1 LFEQD
6 VALGRDAVTPEY
18 AEAIRKIRSFTP
30 EEIRP
35 QPLVTGDDLIAMG
48 LKPGPLFT
56 KLLGAVEEGQLNGTL
71 FNSAAAKEL
80 AFVMAQIEK
89 GLNVS

>member
-1 LFEQD
+1 M
-6 VALGRDAVTPEY
+6 R
-18 AEAIRKIRSFTP
+18 EAIRKIRSFTP

-56 KLLGAVEEGQLNGTL
+56 KLLGAVEEVPVEWHLVQFRRSQGTGICHG
-71 FNSAAAKEL
+71 SDR
-80 AFVMAQIEK
+80 K
-89 GLNVS
+89 GA